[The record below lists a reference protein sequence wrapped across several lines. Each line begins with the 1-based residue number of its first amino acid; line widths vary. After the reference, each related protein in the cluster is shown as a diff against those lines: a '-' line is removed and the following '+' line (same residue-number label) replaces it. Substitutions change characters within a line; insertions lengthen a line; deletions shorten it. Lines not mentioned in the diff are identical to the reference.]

1 MKKLLDETGLSS
13 VWNKEK
19 EFISTLFGTRE
30 QNYVDF
36 SSGCQGPTGSTVKA
50 YANITSN
57 LLMLRFAVLDQATQS
72 VSSTRPKNIQITAWP
87 ASVAEVLNTRIPPQL
102 MDAAQNYT
110 DYPFIIGRFER
121 QSKSS
126 TASTFSPATHG
137 AATLALDENSIYA
150 DSMWGNVSES
160 QSTYYMDIY
169 SFDIPLLT
177 GRENEITPLA
187 SMGGDVTIKSG
198 PLYDGRLVPTSAKW
212 FINKNN
218 FIYEITGKIP
228 AGQTISW
235 DNSFGY
241 AIAQKWVNDYP
252 PDFIS
257 AAIKQNIVSYIDEGN
272 LTMNMC
278 GMCSGY
284 AISASGNNVIRFKN
298 AILRFNQAGDQFD
311 PYTYYPL
318 FGTAQTEDYYIRI
331 KWEFALGSIPK
342 DIAL

>member
-19 EFISTLFGTRE
+19 DFINTLFGTRE
-30 QNYVDF
+30 QNYIDF
-36 SSGCQGPTGSTVKA
+36 SSGCKGPTGSTVKA

-57 LLMLRFAVLDQATQS
+57 LLMLRFAVLHQATQN
-72 VSSTRPKNIQITAWP
+72 VSSTRPENIQITAWP
-87 ASVAEVLNTRIPPQL
+87 ASVAEALGTRIPAQL
-102 MDAAQNYT
+102 TDAAQNYT
-110 DYPFIIGRFER
+110 DEPFIIGRFER
-121 QSKSS
+121 QSRSPI
-126 TASTFSPATHG
+126 STFSPVTHG
-137 AATLALDENSIYA
+137 AAALEGNYIYA
-150 DSMWGNVSES
+150 HSMWGNTSES
-160 QSTYYMDIY
+160 QSIYYMDIY

-177 GRENEITPLA
+177 GGEKEITPLA

-252 PDFIS
+252 PDFMS
-257 AAIKQNIVSYIDEGN
+257 AAVKQNIVSYTDEGN
-272 LTMNMC
+272 LTINMC

>member
-19 EFISTLFGTRE
+19 EFINTLFGTRE
-30 QNYVDF
+30 QNYIEF
-36 SSGCQGPTGSTVKA
+36 SSSCKGPTGSTVKA

-57 LLMLRFAVLDQATQS
+57 LLMLRFAVLHQATQN
-72 VSSTRPKNIQITAWP
+72 VSSTRPSSIEVTAWP
-87 ASVAEVLNTRIPPQL
+87 ASVGEALGTRIPAQL
-102 MDAAQNYT
+102 TDAAQNYT
-110 DYPFIIGRFER
+110 DEPFIIGRFER
-121 QSKSS
+121 QSRSPI
-126 TASTFSPATHG
+126 STFSPVTHG
-137 AATLALDENSIYA
+137 AAALEGNYIYA
-150 DSMWGNVSES
+150 HSMWGNVSES
-160 QSTYYMDIY
+160 QSIYYMDIY

-177 GRENEITPLA
+177 GRENEVTPLA

-218 FIYEITGKIP
+218 FIYEVTGKIP
-228 AGQTISW
+228 AGQTIGW

-241 AIAQKWVNDYP
+241 VIAQKWVNDYP
-252 PDFIS
+252 PDFMS

-272 LTMNMC
+272 LTKNMC

-298 AILRFNQAGDQFD
+298 AILRFQQEGDQFD

>member
-19 EFISTLFGTRE
+19 EFINTLFGTRE
-30 QNYVDF
+30 QNYIEF
-36 SSGCQGPTGSTVKA
+36 SSGCKVHTGETIKA

-57 LLMLRFAVLDQATQS
+57 LLMLRFAVLHQATQN
-72 VSSTRPKNIQITAWP
+72 VSSTRPKSIEVTAWP
-87 ASVAEVLNTRIPPQL
+87 ASVAEALGTRIPPQL
-102 MDAAQNYT
+102 TDAAQNYT
-110 DYPFIIGRFER
+110 DEPFIIGRFER
-121 QSKSS
+121 QSRSPI
-126 TASTFSPATHG
+126 STFSPVTHG
-137 AATLALDENSIYA
+137 AAALEGNYIYA
-150 DSMWGNVSES
+150 HSMWGNVSES
-160 QSTYYMDIY
+160 QSIYYMDIY

-177 GRENEITPLA
+177 GREAEITPLA

-241 AIAQKWVNDYP
+241 VIAQKWVNDYP
-252 PDFIS
+252 PDFVS
-257 AAIKQNIVSYIDEGN
+257 AAIKQNIVSYTDEGN
-272 LTMNMC
+272 LTKNMC

-298 AILRFNQAGDQFD
+298 AVLRFGQDGDQFD

>member
-1 MKKLLDETGLSS
+1 
-13 VWNKEK
+13 
-19 EFISTLFGTRE
+19 
-30 QNYVDF
+30 
-36 SSGCQGPTGSTVKA
+36 
-50 YANITSN
+50 
-57 LLMLRFAVLDQATQS
+57 
-72 VSSTRPKNIQITAWP
+72 
-87 ASVAEVLNTRIPPQL
+87 
-102 MDAAQNYT
+102 
-110 DYPFIIGRFER
+110 
-121 QSKSS
+121 
-126 TASTFSPATHG
+126 
-137 AATLALDENSIYA
+137 
-150 DSMWGNVSES
+150 
-160 QSTYYMDIY
+160 MDIY

-187 SMGGDVTIKSG
+187 SMGGDVTINSG

-235 DNSFGY
+235 DNTFGY

-252 PDFIS
+252 PDFMS

-272 LTMNMC
+272 FTMNMC

-298 AILRFNQAGDQFD
+298 AILRFKQEGDQFD

>member
-19 EFISTLFGTRE
+19 EFINTLFGTRE
-30 QNYVDF
+30 QNYIEF
-36 SSGCQGPTGSTVKA
+36 SSSCKGPTGSTVKA

-57 LLMLRFAVLDQATQS
+57 LLMLRFAVLHQATQS

-87 ASVAEVLNTRIPPQL
+87 ASVGEALNTRIPVQL
-102 MDAAQNYT
+102 TDVAQNYT
-110 DYPFIIGRFER
+110 DEPFIIGRFER
-121 QSKSS
+121 QSRSS
-126 TASTFSPATHG
+126 SSTFSPVTHG
-137 AATLALDENSIYA
+137 AAALEGSYVYGY
-150 DSMWGNVSES
+150 SMWGNVSES
-160 QSTYYMDIY
+160 QSIYYMDIY

-187 SMGGDVTIKSG
+187 SMGGDVTINSG

-235 DNSFGY
+235 DNTFGY

-252 PDFIS
+252 PDFVP
-257 AAIKQNIVSYIDEGN
+257 AAIKKNIVSYTDEGN
-272 LTMNMC
+272 ITINMC

-298 AILRFNQAGDQFD
+298 AILRFRQDGDQFD

>member
-19 EFISTLFGTRE
+19 EFVNTLFGTRE
-30 QNYVDF
+30 QNYIEF
-36 SSGCQGPTGSTVKA
+36 SSSCKGPTGSTVKA

-57 LLMLRFAVLDQATQS
+57 LLMLRFAVLHQATQS

-87 ASVAEVLNTRIPPQL
+87 ASVGEALATRIPVQL
-102 MDAAQNYT
+102 TDAAQNYT
-110 DYPFIIGRFER
+110 DEPFIIGRFER
-121 QSKSS
+121 QSRSS
-126 TASTFSPATHG
+126 SSTFSPVTHG
-137 AATLALDENSIYA
+137 AASLEGSYVYA
-150 DSMWGNVSES
+150 HSMWGNISES
-160 QSTYYMDIY
+160 QSIYYMDIY

-177 GRENEITPLA
+177 GREAEITPLA

-252 PDFIS
+252 PDFVS

-298 AILRFNQAGDQFD
+298 AILRFGQAGNQFD

>member
-19 EFISTLFGTRE
+19 EFINTLFGTRE
-30 QNYVDF
+30 QNYIDF
-36 SSGCQGPTGSTVKA
+36 SSGCTGPTGSTVKA

-57 LLMLRFAVLDQATQS
+57 LLMLRFAVLHQATQS
-72 VSSTRPKNIQITAWP
+72 VSSTRPTNIQITAWP
-87 ASVAEVLNTRIPPQL
+87 ASVAEVLGTRIPAQL
-102 MDAAQNYT
+102 TDAAQNYT
-110 DYPFIIGRFER
+110 DEPFIIGRFER
-121 QSKSS
+121 QSRSPI
-126 TASTFSPATHG
+126 STFSPVTHG
-137 AATLALDENSIYA
+137 AASLEGNYVYA
-150 DSMWGNVSES
+150 HSMWGNVSES
-160 QSTYYMDIY
+160 QSIYYMDIY

-177 GRENEITPLA
+177 GREAEITPLA
-187 SMGGDVTIKSG
+187 SMGGDVTINSG

-218 FIYEITGKIP
+218 FIYEVTGKIP

-241 AIAQKWVNDYP
+241 VIAQKWVNDYP
-252 PDFIS
+252 PDFMS
-257 AAIKQNIVSYIDEGN
+257 AAIKQNIISYIDEGN
-272 LTMNMC
+272 LTKNMC

-298 AILRFNQAGDQFD
+298 AVLRFQQDGDQFD

-318 FGTAQTEDYYIRI
+318 FDTAQTEDYYIRI